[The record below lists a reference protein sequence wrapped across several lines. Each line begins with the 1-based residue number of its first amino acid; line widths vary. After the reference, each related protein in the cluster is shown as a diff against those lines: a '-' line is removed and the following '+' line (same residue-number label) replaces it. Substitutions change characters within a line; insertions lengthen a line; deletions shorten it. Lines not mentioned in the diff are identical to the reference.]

1 MVQENEERGQGVAEV
16 SGLCCVSGKKQLEN
30 TDPIA
35 GVTARA
41 KVSPVSTFTGI
52 PIKKMDSRSPH
63 LPPTFMPS
71 GYRKAHQRKPQPLLR
86 RMEMKVTGA
95 KK

>member
-63 LPPTFMPS
+63 DRIRFLHPPSCPQATEKHTKENPS
-71 GYRKAHQRKPQPLLR
+71 PL
-86 RMEMKVTGA
+86 
-95 KK
+95 